1 MKAPAVY
8 MLASGR
14 NGTLY
19 IGVTSDLIKR
29 VWQHR
34 ESVVDGFTKKYS
46 VKILVWYEQ
55 HETMDS
61 AICKEKAMKKW
72 LRKWK
77 LATIEKTN
85 PHWLDLWPEITGS
98 VAPCYPREDGGNAG
112 TQLPNENKINCAPV
126 IPCHPRESGGQAGT
140 QLPNENKTNCAPV
153 IPCHPRE
160 SGGQAGI
167 QLPNENKTNCAPVI
181 PANAGIQQTDND
193 LDSRLRGNDGSLDGA
208 R

>member
-1 MKAPAVY
+1 

-34 ESVVDGFTKKYS
+34 ESVVDGFTKKYG
-46 VKILVWYEQ
+46 VKMLVWYEQ
-55 HETMDS
+55 HETMES

-85 PHWLDLWPEITGS
+85 PHWLDLWPEIIGE
-98 VAPCYPREDGGNAG
+98 APSPVVPANAG
-112 TQLPNENKINCAPV
+112 TQSSDKNTPV
-126 IPCHPRESGGQAGT
+126 APCHPRESGGQAGT
-140 QLPNENKTNCAPV
+140 
-153 IPCHPRE
+153 
-160 SGGQAGI
+160 
-167 QLPNENKTNCAPVI
+167 
-181 PANAGIQQTDND
+181 QQTDND
-193 LDSRLRGNDGSLDGA
+193 LDSRLRGNDGSLGGA
-208 R
+208 Q